1 MKLLSNLTY
10 NLKQGLNG
18 LIKNKTMSLIS
29 IISVT
34 SALII
39 LGIILTMVLN
49 INQFIE
55 VTKDEINEIRVSSV
69 DNLETDQR
77 DTLKVELEKIL
88 GVKSVEYKSKEE
100 LFNSMKE
107 SWGEDGYL
115 LEGIDNPLD
124 DTFIVTLENSEKM
137 NYVVNLVQ
145 GIENVKEVKYQQD
158 IVQNFLNLSNTVK
171 KFGGILMGALLLICL
186 IIISNTIKS
195 RVYSKK
201 EEIEI
206 IKYVGASNAFVVGP
220 FIVEGFVIGFLGALL
235 SVGVCTSMYG
245 YIVEKVSG
253 ALSNM
258 MGSVVLPLTSV
269 STSLILAL
277 FATGIAIGVLGS
289 AFSVRKHLKV

>member
-55 VTKDEINEIRVSSV
+55 ITKDEINEIRVSSI

-77 DTLKVELEKIL
+77 DTLKAELEKIL

-206 IKYVGASNAFVVGP
+206 IKYVGGSDSFIKLP
-220 FIVEGFVIGFLGALL
+220 FIVEGFTIGMIGSAIALFTCIYMYDYILENVSKAINFMNDNMMIQVSDITILL
-235 SVGVCTSMYG
+235 SAT
-245 YIVEKVSG
+245 
-253 ALSNM
+253 
-258 MGSVVLPLTSV
+258 
-269 STSLILAL
+269 L
-277 FATGIAIGVLGS
+277 FITGITIGVLGS
-289 AFSVRKHLKV
+289 VISVKKYLKV

>member
-55 VTKDEINEIRVSSV
+55 ITKDEINEIRVSSI

-77 DTLKVELEKIL
+77 DTLKAELEKIL

-206 IKYVGASNAFVVGP
+206 IKYVGGSDSFIKLP
-220 FIVEGFVIGFLGALL
+220 FIVEGFTIGMIGSAIALFTCIYMYDYILENVSKAINFMNDNMMIQVSDITILL
-235 SVGVCTSMYG
+235 SAT
-245 YIVEKVSG
+245 
-253 ALSNM
+253 
-258 MGSVVLPLTSV
+258 
-269 STSLILAL
+269 L
-277 FATGIAIGVLGS
+277 FITGITIGVLGS
-289 AFSVRKHLKV
+289 VISVKKYLRV